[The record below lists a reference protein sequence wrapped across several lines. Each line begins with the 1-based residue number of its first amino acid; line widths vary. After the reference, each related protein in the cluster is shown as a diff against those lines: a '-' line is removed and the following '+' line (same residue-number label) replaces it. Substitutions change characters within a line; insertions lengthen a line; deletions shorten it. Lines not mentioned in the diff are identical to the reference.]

1 MERRGTKDANLKL
14 KTRKSQ
20 NEHRI
25 AVAEEAVALA
35 NRLGIRGQNQIT
47 SACLIG
53 SSEGA
58 DEHQQGRAREM
69 KICKERVRDFEV
81 VRRIDENL
89 RLAGAGEHCAPPP
102 GPLPMPWGGG
112 RGRGGK
118 ALKYPHGSGADGDDR
133 PPGPLGLVNF
143 ARAFLAQLVTLR
155 LHRVGGDG
163 FSLHRRKRSQSDMQ
177 RDEADLHACR
187 TDFVQQRFG
196 EVQTRGGR
204 SDGAWRLGEN
214 SLVALTVLLPLV
226 VICTPDVRRQR
237 NLAQELQ

>member
-1 MERRGTKDANLKL
+1 MNASSKL

-58 DEHQQGRAREM
+58 DEHQQGRAWEM

-89 RLAGAGEHCAPPP
+89 RFAGAGEHPALSGMC
-102 GPLPMPWGGG
+102 GRCGGL
-112 RGRGGK
+112 RRGGTE
-118 ALKYPHGSGADGDDR
+118 L
-133 PPGPLGLVNF
+133 
-143 ARAFLAQLVTLR
+143 
-155 LHRVGGDG
+155 
-163 FSLHRRKRSQSDMQ
+163 
-177 RDEADLHACR
+177 
-187 TDFVQQRFG
+187 
-196 EVQTRGGR
+196 GGR
-204 SDGAWRLGEN
+204 SGGW
-214 SLVALTVLLPLV
+214 
-226 VICTPDVRRQR
+226 
-237 NLAQELQ
+237 